1 MGNRLQILPTMRRR
15 TRPTGQAHNRADAQE
30 QLCAG
35 DRHRTAQGYQQ
46 QVPTVNVLTGVNK
59 MQATEMEMAGVFF
72 APHNGHVEWAIAD
85 LAQMQVGTMMNGILI
100 IRKDDEPN
108 EYMEG
113 TIEVQAHGI
122 EFTEGE

>member
-1 MGNRLQILPTMRRR
+1 
-15 TRPTGQAHNRADAQE
+15 
-30 QLCAG
+30 
-35 DRHRTAQGYQQ
+35 
-46 QVPTVNVLTGVNK
+46 